1 MAGPED
7 DLEASLDGVQRR
19 HRNTLAEHI
28 QSLEA
33 VDMEGEVLVQSHGIA
48 SRLDGLLRVS

>member
-1 MAGPED
+1 
-7 DLEASLDGVQRR
+7 LDGVQRR